1 MDDRLVKE
9 LLIFQRNEITEHYVY
24 RSLARMARGKNAEVL
39 KKLSEEELGHYRTL
53 AQYTRIQVRP
63 RRWSVFLYLLAA
75 RVFGLTFAIKLME
88 AGEQQAETS
97 YAEVAGEIPE
107 LEKVMNDETEHEN
120 LLTEM
125 VDEEKLGY
133 LSSMVL
139 GLNDA
144 LVELTGALAGLT
156 FALRSARLVG
166 LAGLVTGIAAALSMA
181 ASEYLST
188 KSEEGPKDPLRAAFY
203 TGVAYVLA
211 VTLLIF
217 PYFVLSN
224 HYAALGVALGDAIL
238 IIVVFTFFM
247 AVVKDLPYRRTLLE
261 MVTISMGVA
270 TISFLIGWLVR
281 VTLGVEV

>member
-1 MDDRLVKE
+1 MDDRLVKK
-9 LLIFQRNEITEHYVY
+9 LLIFQRNEITEHHVY

-53 AQYTRIQVRP
+53 AQYTRTQVRP
-63 RRWSVFLYLLAA
+63 RHWSVFFYLLAA

-88 AGEQQAETS
+88 AGEQQAEAS
-97 YAEVAGEIPE
+97 YTEVAREIPE
-107 LEKVMNDETEHEN
+107 LEKIMNDETEHEN
-120 LLTEM
+120 LLMEM
-125 VDEEKLGY
+125 LDEEKLGY

-188 KSEEGPKDPLRAAFY
+188 KSEEGPKDPLKAAFY

-238 IIVVFTFFM
+238 VIVVFTFFM